1 MSPVPALRRE
11 RGQAQVELVALVPVL
26 VGVAALIV
34 QLLAVG
40 YTQSLADGS
49 AAAGAQALAAGLPAE
64 PAVRGALPR
73 WAADDARVS
82 TAGGRVEVSLPT
94 PSLIGEVGR
103 RLTVSSRAWVRP
115 GEG

>member
-1 MSPVPALRRE
+1 MALRTGE
-11 RGQAQVELVALVPVL
+11 AGQAQVEFVALVPVL

-49 AAAGAQALAAGLPAE
+49 AEAGAHAVAAGLPPE
-64 PAVRGALPR
+64 PAARAALPA
-73 WAADDARVS
+73 WAADAARV
-82 TAGGRVEVSLPT
+82 TTDDGEVEVSLAT
-94 PSLIGEVGR
+94 PSLIGEIGR
-103 RLTVSSRAWVRP
+103 RLTVASSAWVRP